1 MLNEKMISLL
11 PFETERLIVKPTSV
25 DDIEMILK
33 MDKQEDTQKYLGGIK
48 NKTRE
53 ERLKF
58 LEKKN
63 NKFKD
68 GHAGSLTVYLKDG
81 TPIGFTGLSIDED
94 NNKAEIS
101 YIFDSDYIG
110 KGYASEVCRKLI
122 SIGFDELGL
131 NKIYADTISGNNRS
145 KVLLERLG
153 FTLEGVRRED
163 AYVKNT
169 NEYKD
174 FLDYGL
180 LKKEYKK

>member
-11 PFETERLIVKPTSV
+11 PFETERLIIKPTSI
-25 DDIEMILK
+25 DDIELILK
-33 MDKQEDTQKYLGGIK
+33 MDKQEDTQRYLGGIK

-53 ERLKF
+53 ERIAF

-63 NKFKD
+63 SKFKD

-81 TPIGFTGLSIDED
+81 TPIGFTGLSINED
-94 NNKAEIS
+94 NNNASIS
-101 YIFDSDYIG
+101 YIFDSDYTG
-110 KGYASEVCRKLI
+110 KGYASEACRKLL

-131 NKIYADTISGNNRS
+131 NKIYADVISDNNRS

-153 FTLEGVRRED
+153 FTLEGVRREA
-163 AYVKNT
+163 AYIKNT